1 MGENVLK
8 FGTYVRVGNAA
19 EAYELLQKNRNNKI
33 VGGGIWMRL
42 GSRRVAT
49 AIDLSA
55 CGLDQIEETETEF
68 RIGAMCTLRQLERH
82 AGLNALVNNVFEFA
96 VHDIVGVQL
105 RNTATVGGSIYGRFG
120 FSDVL
125 SAFLALDSYVELTGA
140 GRVPLAE
147 FVDMGYVRDVIE
159 HVVVVKHDYRASYEA
174 VRKAATDFPSLNVT
188 AAWWDGSWHVT
199 VGARPL
205 RATLLQGEACWPHQR
220 AAFRGRA
227 SRPCRIRACPELRH
241 QPVGLGRLPP
251 PHLGPA
257 RHPGR
262 APRRRHRAFCRACP
276 RARDRAGPQ
285 VCHGRVFLPPR
296 ARRRF

>member
-82 AGLNALVNNVFEFA
+82 VELNALVNNVFEFA

-159 HVVVVKHDYRASYEA
+159 RVVVVKHDYRASYEA

-199 VGARPL
+199 VGAR
-205 RATLLQGEACWPHQR
+205 RCA
-220 AAFRGRA
+220 
-227 SRPCRIRACPELRH
+227 RPCCR
-241 QPVGLGRLPP
+241 
-251 PHLGPA
+251 A
-257 RHPGR
+257 RHLASPASSLPR
-262 APRRRHRAFCRACP
+262 TSFAP
-276 RARDRAGPQ
+276 
-285 VCHGRVFLPPR
+285 LPHPCVP
-296 ARRRF
+296 

>member
-33 VGGGIWMRL
+33 AGGGIWMRL

-82 AGLNALVNNVFEFA
+82 VELNALVNHVFEFA

-125 SAFLALDSYVELTGA
+125 TLFMAMDCSVELYKGGIISLQEYA
-140 GRVPLAE
+140 ERPYDRDILVRLIVKKEEAE
-147 FVDMGYVRDVIE
+147 FSI
-159 HVVVVKHDYRASYEA
+159 SPC
-174 VRKAATDFPSLNVT
+174 ATARLISRCLPALPPVWKT
-188 AAWWDGSWHVT
+188 AAI
-199 VGARPL
+199 AL
-205 RATLLQGEACWPHQR
+205 RSV
-220 AAFRGRA
+220 RGR
-227 SRPCRIRACPELRH
+227 SRLCCLSCRQR
-241 QPVGLGRLPP
+241 
-251 PHLGPA
+251 
-257 RHPGR
+257 
-262 APRRRHRAFCRACP
+262 
-276 RARDRAGPQ
+276 
-285 VCHGRVFLPPR
+285 RVFL
-296 ARRRF
+296 RRNWRRTLPMK

>member
-125 SAFLALDSYVELTGA
+125 TLFLALDAQVKLFKG
-140 GRVPLAE
+140 GVLPLRE
-147 FVDMGYVRDVIE
+147 FLDREEDGDILLSVL
-159 HVVVVKHDYRASYEA
+159 VKKGQTFAAYESMRNEA
-174 VRKAATDFPSLNVT
+174 VDFPVLT
-188 AAWWDGSWHVT
+188 AAVCLRDGQFTVS
-199 VGARPL
+199 VGARPGKA
-205 RATLLQGEACWPHQR
+205 RAYSVPETELSGEVDQR
-220 AAFRGRA
+220 DEAVKALTEKFTYGTNMRA
-227 SRPCRIRACPELRH
+227 SAEYRKYLAGVLVSRCLNRIEA
-241 QPVGLGRLPP
+241 
-251 PHLGPA
+251 
-257 RHPGR
+257 
-262 APRRRHRAFCRACP
+262 
-276 RARDRAGPQ
+276 DRKEETSWN
-285 VCHGRVFLPPR
+285 
-296 ARRRF
+296 